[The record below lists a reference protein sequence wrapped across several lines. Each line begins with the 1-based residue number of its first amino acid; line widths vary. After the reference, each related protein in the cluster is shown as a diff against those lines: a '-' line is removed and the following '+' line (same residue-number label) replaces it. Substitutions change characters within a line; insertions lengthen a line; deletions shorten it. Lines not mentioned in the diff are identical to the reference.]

1 MKRRL
6 VMLRYLKTWF
16 IVDFIAS
23 FPYTWVIDFDSYY
36 DEDGQIKKA
45 DAVVHHTSQ
54 LLRLLKIIRFVRIIR
69 LIRLFKLR
77 KLVNKVRLISL
88 NDIV

>member
-1 MKRRL
+1 MKRRHI
-6 VMLRYLKTWF
+6 MCRYLKTWF

-36 DEDGQIKKA
+36 DEDGGIKRT

-77 KLVNKVRLISL
+77 KLVNKVNKITYTPL
-88 NDIV
+88 